1 MAILGN
7 LVFWLA
13 ILFCIVAVSFK
24 VGKDTGITEEQQR
37 HNRIIWQDSE
47 DYYLNQRNK

>member
-1 MAILGN
+1 MAIFGN

-24 VGKDTGITEEQQR
+24 AGKDTGITEEQQR
-37 HNRIIWQDSE
+37 HNRIIWQDSKE
-47 DYYLNQRNK
+47 YQWNHK

>member
-1 MAILGN
+1 MAIFGN
-7 LVFWLA
+7 LVFWGL

-47 DYYLNQRNK
+47 EYYLNQRNK